1 MDNKK
6 SGDLSISIRKDNDK
20 MHSSMPA
27 YITELS
33 DNDFDILEE
42 IFIDKYQKFIQL
54 YWLLKEYSDNIARLQ
69 YNNSDK
75 NELNISMK
83 VVNIKP
89 DVIISELSENIDD
102 GDDIKIYNNKKI
114 IQICIKDSED
124 EEEDS

>member
-54 YWLLKEYSDNIARLQ
+54 YWLLKEYSNNIARLQ

-102 GDDIKIYNNKKI
+102 GDDITIYNNKKI
-114 IQICIKDSED
+114 IQICIKDPED

>member
-54 YWLLKEYSDNIARLQ
+54 YWLLKEYSNNIARLQ

-89 DVIISELSENIDD
+89 DVIMSELSENIDD

>member
-54 YWLLKEYSDNIARLQ
+54 YWLLKEYSNNIARLQ

-114 IQICIKDSED
+114 IQICIKDSAD

>member
-1 MDNKK
+1 
-6 SGDLSISIRKDNDK
+6 
-20 MHSSMPA
+20 
-27 YITELS
+27 
-33 DNDFDILEE
+33 
-42 IFIDKYQKFIQL
+42 
-54 YWLLKEYSDNIARLQ
+54 
-69 YNNSDK
+69 
-75 NELNISMK
+75 MK

>member
-1 MDNKK
+1 
-6 SGDLSISIRKDNDK
+6 

-83 VVNIKP
+83 IVNIKP

-102 GDDIKIYNNKKI
+102 GDDITIYNNKKI

>member
-102 GDDIKIYNNKKI
+102 GDDITIYNNKKI

>member
-83 VVNIKP
+83 IVNIKP

-102 GDDIKIYNNKKI
+102 GDDITIYNNKKI